1 VNRQRLV
8 VGISGA
14 SGFIYGIRLLQLLAE
29 LDIESHLIIS
39 RAALLTMAHE
49 TDYKLADVT
58 ALASHYHR
66 ADDVAAGIASGSF
79 RCLGMVVAPCS
90 MRTLA
95 EIATGTSSGLIGRAA
110 DVTLKERR
118 TLVLMARE
126 TPLTLA
132 HLRNMT
138 AVTEMGGIIAPPV
151 PAFYARPANL
161 AQMVD
166 HSLGR
171 VLDLFGLDAGVATR
185 WRDQEH
191 IVPTEKQHHPNSVCT
206 GQSVQRS
213 LTMNTPFNA
222 PTRNTKI
229 PVTILTGFLGAGKT
243 TLLNYILKENHGRK
257 IAVIE
262 NEFGEVGIDGDLV
275 LSSETE
281 EIYEMV
287 NGCVCC
293 TAEVR
298 EDLVRIVRELVARP
312 VRLDHI
318 LIETSGLADPY
329 PVAQSFFIND
339 PIAEEVELDAIVT
352 MVDAK
357 HIAQHLEDLQLDGVD
372 NQAVDQIVCADRIVI
387 NKVDLVSSD
396 EVEALRGK
404 IRGLNATADLVT
416 STHAQIDL
424 TKILGIGA
432 FECTQKLMEIGAEQ
446 HDHHDHDHHP
456 EHSIEEQDHQ
466 HDPSVSS
473 VGIAVDG
480 AVNLMAFH
488 RWISELRSSQAD
500 NLYRMKGVLAVAN
513 EDQRYVLQGVH
524 SLVEFRASTA
534 WGTEPRS
541 SKIVFIGRDL
551 DRAALNQGFAACLAG

>member
-1 VNRQRLV
+1 
-8 VGISGA
+8 
-14 SGFIYGIRLLQLLAE
+14 
-29 LDIESHLIIS
+29 
-39 RAALLTMAHE
+39 M
-49 TDYKLADVT
+49 
-58 ALASHYHR
+58 
-66 ADDVAAGIASGSF
+66 
-79 RCLGMVVAPCS
+79 
-90 MRTLA
+90 
-95 EIATGTSSGLIGRAA
+95 
-110 DVTLKERR
+110 
-118 TLVLMARE
+118 
-126 TPLTLA
+126 
-132 HLRNMT
+132 
-138 AVTEMGGIIAPPV
+138 
-151 PAFYARPANL
+151 NL
-161 AQMVD
+161 
-166 HSLGR
+166 
-171 VLDLFGLDAGVATR
+171 
-185 WRDQEH
+185 
-191 IVPTEKQHHPNSVCT
+191 
-206 GQSVQRS
+206 
-213 LTMNTPFNA
+213 PFNA
-222 PTRNTKI
+222 PTPNRKI

-339 PIAEEVELDAIVT
+339 PIADEVELDAIVT

-357 HIAQHLEDLQLDGVD
+357 HIAQHLEDLHLDGAD

-387 NKVDLVSSD
+387 NKVDLVSED
-396 EVEALRGK
+396 DVAALRGK
-404 IRGLNATADLVT
+404 IRGLNATAQLVT
-416 STHAQIDL
+416 SSYAQIDL

-432 FECTQKLMEIGAEQ
+432 FESTQKLMEIGAE
-446 HDHHDHDHHP
+446 HDHHADEHHP
-456 EHSIEEQDHQ
+456 DLDHE
-466 HDPSVSS
+466 HDPSVTS

-480 AVNLMAFH
+480 AVNLLAFH
-488 RWISELRSSQAD
+488 QWISGLRTEQAD
-500 NLYRMKGVLAVAN
+500 NLYRMKGVLAVADQ
-513 EDQRYVLQGVH
+513 DQRYVLQGVH

-551 DRAALNQGFAACLAG
+551 DRAALNQGFAACLAS

>member
-1 VNRQRLV
+1 
-8 VGISGA
+8 
-14 SGFIYGIRLLQLLAE
+14 
-29 LDIESHLIIS
+29 
-39 RAALLTMAHE
+39 
-49 TDYKLADVT
+49 
-58 ALASHYHR
+58 
-66 ADDVAAGIASGSF
+66 
-79 RCLGMVVAPCS
+79 
-90 MRTLA
+90 
-95 EIATGTSSGLIGRAA
+95 
-110 DVTLKERR
+110 
-118 TLVLMARE
+118 
-126 TPLTLA
+126 
-132 HLRNMT
+132 
-138 AVTEMGGIIAPPV
+138 
-151 PAFYARPANL
+151 
-161 AQMVD
+161 
-166 HSLGR
+166 
-171 VLDLFGLDAGVATR
+171 
-185 WRDQEH
+185 
-191 IVPTEKQHHPNSVCT
+191 
-206 GQSVQRS
+206 
-213 LTMNTPFNA
+213 MNTPFNA
-222 PTRNTKI
+222 PTRNNKI

-357 HIAQHLEDLQLDGVD
+357 HIARHLEDLQLDGVD

-387 NKVDLVSSD
+387 NKVDLVSDD
-396 EVEALRGK
+396 EVEILRGK

-432 FECTQKLMEIGAEQ
+432 FESTQKLMEIGAEPE
-446 HDHHDHDHHP
+446 HHDHPADHP
-456 EHSIEEQDHQ
+456 DEPDHE

-480 AVNLMAFH
+480 AVDLMAFH

-534 WGTEPRS
+534 WGMEPRS

>member
-1 VNRQRLV
+1 
-8 VGISGA
+8 
-14 SGFIYGIRLLQLLAE
+14 
-29 LDIESHLIIS
+29 
-39 RAALLTMAHE
+39 
-49 TDYKLADVT
+49 
-58 ALASHYHR
+58 
-66 ADDVAAGIASGSF
+66 
-79 RCLGMVVAPCS
+79 
-90 MRTLA
+90 
-95 EIATGTSSGLIGRAA
+95 
-110 DVTLKERR
+110 
-118 TLVLMARE
+118 
-126 TPLTLA
+126 
-132 HLRNMT
+132 
-138 AVTEMGGIIAPPV
+138 
-151 PAFYARPANL
+151 
-161 AQMVD
+161 
-166 HSLGR
+166 
-171 VLDLFGLDAGVATR
+171 
-185 WRDQEH
+185 
-191 IVPTEKQHHPNSVCT
+191 
-206 GQSVQRS
+206 
-213 LTMNTPFNA
+213 MNTPFNA
-222 PTRNTKI
+222 PTRNNKI

-329 PVAQSFFIND
+329 PVVQSFFIND
-339 PIAEEVELDAIVT
+339 PIADEVELDAIVT

-387 NKVDLVSSD
+387 NKVDLVSAE
-396 EVEALRGK
+396 EVETLRGK

-416 STHAQIDL
+416 STQAQIDL

-432 FECTQKLMEIGAEQ
+432 FESTQKLMEIGAEPEHLEH
-446 HDHHDHDHHP
+446 HDHHS
-456 EHSIEEQDHQ
+456 EHAIEEHLHR

>member
-1 VNRQRLV
+1 
-8 VGISGA
+8 
-14 SGFIYGIRLLQLLAE
+14 
-29 LDIESHLIIS
+29 
-39 RAALLTMAHE
+39 
-49 TDYKLADVT
+49 
-58 ALASHYHR
+58 
-66 ADDVAAGIASGSF
+66 
-79 RCLGMVVAPCS
+79 
-90 MRTLA
+90 
-95 EIATGTSSGLIGRAA
+95 
-110 DVTLKERR
+110 
-118 TLVLMARE
+118 
-126 TPLTLA
+126 
-132 HLRNMT
+132 
-138 AVTEMGGIIAPPV
+138 
-151 PAFYARPANL
+151 
-161 AQMVD
+161 
-166 HSLGR
+166 
-171 VLDLFGLDAGVATR
+171 
-185 WRDQEH
+185 
-191 IVPTEKQHHPNSVCT
+191 
-206 GQSVQRS
+206 
-213 LTMNTPFNA
+213 MNTPFNA
-222 PTRNTKI
+222 PTPNTKI

-339 PIAEEVELDAIVT
+339 PIADEVELDAIVT

-387 NKVDLVSSD
+387 NKVDLVSAADVASLSD
-396 EVEALRGK
+396 K
-404 IRGLNATADLVT
+404 IRGLNATAELVT
-416 STHAQIDL
+416 SSYAEIDL
-424 TKILGIGA
+424 SKILGIGA
-432 FECTQKLMEIGAEQ
+432 FESTQKLMEIGAE
-446 HDHHDHDHHP
+446 HDHHADEHHHDHD
-456 EHSIEEQDHQ
+456 ELDHD

-480 AVNLMAFH
+480 AVNLGDFH
-488 RWISELRSSQAD
+488 RWITKLRTEQAD
-500 NLYRMKGVLAVAN
+500 NLYRMKGVLAVADQ
-513 EDQRYVLQGVH
+513 DQRYVLQGVH
-524 SLVEFRASTA
+524 SLVEFRASTS
-534 WGTEPRS
+534 WGNEPRS